1 MSQITRFGVSIEK
14 TLLDKYDCLIKNV
27 YNNRSE
33 AIRDLIR
40 DKLIE
45 KEIEEPNTEVVGSLT
60 LLFNHHQQG
69 LTNKMLDIQHD
80 YHHLFLSNLHLHL
93 NHDFCLE
100 IIVVKGPAGDLQD
113 ITRKL
118 ISLKGVYHGELTVT
132 STGENL
138 RS

>member
-1 MSQITRFGVSIEK
+1 MSTLTRFGVSIEK
-14 TLLDKYDCLIKNV
+14 NLLTKYDRMIENS

-45 KEIEEPNTEVVGSLT
+45 KNLEDPDREVVGSLT
-60 LLFNHHQQG
+60 LLFNHHQHG

-80 YHHLFLSNLHLHL
+80 YHHLFLSNLHVHL

-100 IIVVKGPAGDLQD
+100 IIVVKGKAGELQD

-132 STGENL
+132 STGDDF
-138 RS
+138 SS